1 MSSIKTHILVLSIIA
16 FGSSAFAK
24 SIKPG
29 YYESDTTKTK
39 NQSLLPEKTNLP
51 DSIINFG
58 KLFLNTPYRY
68 GSGGTSSFDCSGF
81 TSHVYKN
88 FGVDLQRSSYDQ
100 STQFPVVEKH
110 EIKPGDLV
118 FYEGRRRNGRVGHV
132 GIVTEIKENG
142 EFDFIHASVNRGVII
157 TNSAEDYY
165 TKRFVHAGR
174 VMENDSI
181 LKVMS
186 VANMNRKEFVS
197 NSPSQSIK
205 KVIPAKYHYVKKGE
219 TLSGIASKYG
229 MSVAQL
235 KKKNGLKKDMLQLK
249 QRLLIKNEEV
259 VVVVQPVLASAKV
272 AADSTLQKSE
282 NKQSATSG
290 EVCVS
295 ATKHVVERGET
306 LYSISQKYGM
316 TVAEIQQLNKTARGK
331 IYPGQTLILSEEQPE
346 IAEQPVKT
354 ETKAVVA
361 ETKAEKPE
369 VAVVKT
375 SKEPAKAEPAKAE
388 NKPVAVQGA
397 TVQPEIAKNET
408 KQPKENKEKSKAS
421 KAKNEQTNN
430 FPFQIKEE
438 VHIVRS
444 GESLL
449 SISRKYNTT
458 IDELKSLNGLSGNVV
473 EIGQMLVIHTN
484 DPNYVPKPKPV
495 IQHVEEP
502 KPAEQTAMAQQ
513 VEVKVDKNAKQEKP
527 KPDKPVEK
535 PTDKELK
542 EAPLMANVKAETHK
556 VQRGES
562 LYSIA
567 KMYNMTVDELKELNE
582 MSGSSLQ
589 AGQKLKVN
597 AGEGGN
603 VAVKKPAAKK
613 ETTITHKVK
622 SGENYSTIAKRYGC
636 KVSDIKK
643 WNDRTTD
650 RLDVGDKLVIKKN

>member
-1 MSSIKTHILVLSIIA
+1 MSFTKTHILPLLIIA
-16 FGSSAFAK
+16 LSTTAFAAPA
-24 SIKPG
+24 KPD
-29 YYESDTTKTK
+29 YSEADSVRINK
-39 NQSLLPEKTNLP
+39 QSFSPEKTNLA
-51 DSIINFG
+51 DSVINFG

-68 GSGGTSSFDCSGF
+68 GSAGTSSFDCSGF

-88 FGVDLQRSSYDQ
+88 FGVDLERSSYDQ
-100 STQFPVVEKH
+100 STQFPVVEKN

-142 EFDFIHASVNRGVII
+142 EFDFIHASVNKGVII

-165 TKRFVHAGR
+165 TKRFVRAGR

-181 LKVMS
+181 LKIMS
-186 VANMNRKEFVS
+186 VANLNRAEYIS
-197 NSPSQSIK
+197 NTPSQSVK

-219 TLSGIASKYG
+219 TLSAIASKYG
-229 MSVAQL
+229 MTVAQL
-235 KKKNGLKKDMLQLK
+235 KKKNGLKRDMLQLK

-259 VVVVQPVLASAKV
+259 VMVVQPVLAEAKA
-272 AADSTLQKSE
+272 AADSTQRKSVS
-282 NKQSATSG
+282 NTTAASG

-316 TVAEIQQLNKTARGK
+316 TVAEIQKLNKTVRGK

-375 SKEPAKAEPAKAE
+375 TKEPAKAEPAKAE
-388 NKPVAVQGA
+388 NKSAAVQGA

-408 KQPKENKEKSKAS
+408 RQPKENKEKPKAS
-421 KAKNEQTNN
+421 KARNEPANN
-430 FPFQIKEE
+430 FPAQIKEE

-495 IQHVEEP
+495 AQHVEEP
-502 KPAEQTAMAQQ
+502 KPAEQNEVAQQ
-513 VEVKVDKNAKQEKP
+513 TEVKVDKNVKQEKP
-527 KPDKPVEK
+527 KPEKPVEK
-535 PTDKELK
+535 PKEK
-542 EAPLMANVKAETHK
+542 EVKDEPAMTNVKAETHK

-567 KMYNMTVDELKELNE
+567 KMYNMTVDELKELNG
-582 MSGSSLQ
+582 MNDNGLQ

-603 VAVKKPAAKK
+603 VASKKTAAKK

-650 RLDVGDKLVIKKN
+650 RLDVGDKLVIKRN

>member
-1 MSSIKTHILVLSIIA
+1 MSFIKPHILLLLTIALS
-16 FGSSAFAK
+16 STAFAAPL
-24 SIKPG
+24 KPDCS
-29 YYESDTTKTK
+29 ESDTIRTNKHSFFP
-39 NQSLLPEKTNLP
+39 QKTNLA
-51 DSIINFG
+51 DSVINFG
-58 KLFLNTPYRY
+58 KLFLNTPYGY
-68 GSGGTSSFDCSGF
+68 GSSGTSSFDCSGF

-88 FGVDLQRSSYDQ
+88 FGVNLQRSSYDQ

-132 GIVTEIKENG
+132 GIVTEIKDNG

-165 TKRFVHAGR
+165 TKRFVRAGR

-186 VANMNRKEFVS
+186 LSNLNRAEYVS

-219 TLSGIASKYG
+219 TLSAIASKYG
-229 MSVAQL
+229 MTVAQL

-259 VVVVQPVLASAKV
+259 VMVVQPVLASSKTAN
-272 AADSTLQKSE
+272 DSTLQKSE
-282 NKQSATSG
+282 NKQSASSG
-290 EVCVS
+290 EVRMS

-316 TVAEIQQLNKTARGK
+316 AVAEIQKLNKTARGK
-331 IYPGQTLILSEEQPE
+331 IYPGQTLILSEDQPE
-346 IAEQPVKT
+346 MAEQQIKT
-354 ETKAVVA
+354 ETKA
-361 ETKAEKPE
+361 EKQE
-369 VAVVKT
+369 VAVVK
-375 SKEPAKAEPAKAE
+375 SDKEPAKAEPAKVE
-388 NKPVAVQGA
+388 NKPIAAQA
-397 TVQPEIAKNET
+397 ITVQPEIAKNET
-408 KQPKENKEKSKAS
+408 KQPKENKEKPKAS
-421 KAKNEQTNN
+421 KAKNEPANN
-430 FPFQIKEE
+430 FPAQIKEE

-495 IQHVEEP
+495 AQHVEET
-502 KPAEQTAMAQQ
+502 KPLEQTEVAQQ
-513 VEVKVDKNAKQEKP
+513 VEEKVDKNAKQEKP
-527 KPDKPVEK
+527 KPEKPVEK

-542 EAPLMANVKAETHK
+542 EAPSMANVKTETHK

-567 KMYNMTVDELKELNE
+567 KMYNMTVDELKELNS
-582 MSGSSLQ
+582 MNDNGLQ
-589 AGQKLKVN
+589 AGQNVKVN

-603 VAVKKPAAKK
+603 VASKKPSAKK

-643 WNDRTTD
+643 WNNRTTD
-650 RLDVGDKLVIKKN
+650 RLNVGDKLVIKKS